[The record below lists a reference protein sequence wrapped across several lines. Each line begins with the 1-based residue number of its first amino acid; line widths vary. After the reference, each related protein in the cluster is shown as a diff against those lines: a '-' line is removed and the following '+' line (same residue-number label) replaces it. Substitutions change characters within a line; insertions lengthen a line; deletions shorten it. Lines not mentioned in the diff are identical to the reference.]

1 MNTQELLSNARDAMT
16 VRRVVGDPYERDGV
30 TVIPVAHVR
39 GGGGGGDDG
48 AVGDDR
54 VHPAGGGGFGLN
66 ARPVGA
72 YVVGGGQV
80 RFEPALDLTRV
91 IVGGQ
96 LLVAVA
102 LLVLRSV
109 LRRRSR

>member
-1 MNTQELLSNARDAMT
+1 MDMSGMLGGVRDAIA
-16 VRRVVGDPYERDGV
+16 VQRVFGEPYERDGV

-48 AVGDDR
+48 SGGEDR
-54 VHPAGGGGFGLN
+54 NPAGGGGFGLN

-72 YVVGGGQV
+72 YVIRDGNV
-80 RFEPALDLTRV
+80 RFEPATDLTRI

-96 LLVAVA
+96 IVTALA
-102 LLVLRSV
+102 LLVVRSI
-109 LRRRSR
+109 LKRRASD